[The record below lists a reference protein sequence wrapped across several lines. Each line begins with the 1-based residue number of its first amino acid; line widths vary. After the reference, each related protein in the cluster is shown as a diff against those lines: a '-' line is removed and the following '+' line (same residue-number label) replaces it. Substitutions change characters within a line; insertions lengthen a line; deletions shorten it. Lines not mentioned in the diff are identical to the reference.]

1 MMVVI
6 GPLLERGRC
15 RLLVG
20 VTAVYLPHGMMCE
33 LAIGTLV
40 PRHVSGARGPSG
52 NRDDPALAGVDDSP
66 GGVSGLGILSYFP
79 APVRHH

>member
-52 NRDDPALAGVDDSP
+52 NRDDPALAGVDDRLAAS
-66 GGVSGLGILSYFP
+66 LGSAFCHTSLRRCVIT
-79 APVRHH
+79 